1 MIAIWLGL
9 GHTAAPS
16 RAVIA
21 FFLLIEWNVVLYW
34 AIGDSELF
42 GVETLF
48 CGMIT
53 GAVAVPLL
61 VARLFG
67 LRLARTGGDD
77 ATQNMPAE
85 PHPMQFSIRYLFG
98 LMTALAL
105 ILGMVQFIFTYDFV
119 RFSLVAEARY
129 RYTLCCTRL

>member
-1 MIAIWLGL
+1 MRHPRLMIGLFLLATVLVDLAVADGNLFTPGPNLEVAVFCLFFSQVTMIAIWLGL

-21 FFLLIEWNVVLYW
+21 FFLLIECNVVLYW
-34 AIGDSELF
+34 ATRDSELF
-42 GVETLF
+42 GIETLF

-67 LRLARTGGDD
+67 LRLARTVW
-77 ATQNMPAE
+77 
-85 PHPMQFSIRYLFG
+85 R
-98 LMTALAL
+98 
-105 ILGMVQFIFTYDFV
+105 
-119 RFSLVAEARY
+119 
-129 RYTLCCTRL
+129 